1 MAESKI
7 KGRSWLLFISEDG
20 GTTYLPVAC
29 LTSNNIDSTADT
41 IDANSKCGNETLVGD
56 TMEQTIAAEGFA
68 IIEDGTPSKISES
81 KLYDLHAAKTIINW
95 KMGKAVPVAGDYTYT
110 GDGIITSFS
119 NSSSDGE
126 LNTFSIEIAVKNP
139 PATKTVTV

>member
-7 KGRSWLLFISEDG
+7 KARSWLLFISTDA
-20 GTTYLPVAC
+20 GTTFLPAAC
-29 LTSNNIDSTADT
+29 LTSNSLESNADT

-56 TMEQTIAAEGFA
+56 TMDQTISAEGFA
-68 IIEDGTPSKISES
+68 ITQTGTATKISES
-81 KLYDLHAAKTIINW
+81 GLYDLHAAKTIINW
-95 KMGKAVPVAGDYTYT
+95 KIGKAVPVSGDYTYS

-119 NSSSDGE
+119 SDSSDGE

-139 PATKTVTV
+139 PATKTVTA